1 MMNYSLTVKEL
12 KGHGKPLSF
21 LKDLVHVLEMEG
33 QGAANAGSY
42 RALKATCKIKPPR
55 KSSTGH
61 TESCMLPPEA
71 FQNHWQ

>member
-21 LKDLVHVLEMEG
+21 LKALGHGMEMEG

-42 RALKATCKIKPPR
+42 QCVMLAVHGPQVLLPKGYDVLK
-55 KSSTGH
+55 
-61 TESCMLPPEA
+61 
-71 FQNHWQ
+71 W